1 MPPEPSSKRA
11 IAFIDGQNLFY
22 AVKHAFGYTFPNY
35 DASALADAVCRDSGW
50 TLSKVHFYTGIPIPS
65 PYIWF
70 GRCCTNSYGPQ
81 SLISQRHEDED
92 SISHP
97 QLAAI

>member
-22 AVKHAFGYTFPNY
+22 AVKYAFPNY

-65 PYIWF
+65 PRIWF
-70 GRCCTNSYGPQ
+70 
-81 SLISQRHEDED
+81 
-92 SISHP
+92 
-97 QLAAI
+97 A

>member
-50 TLSKVHFYTGIPIPS
+50 TLSKVHFYTASRAFRTTRSGTISGAPS
-65 PYIWF
+65 LLSWA
-70 GRCCTNSYGPQ
+70 R
-81 SLISQRHEDED
+81 
-92 SISHP
+92 
-97 QLAAI
+97 AAW

>member
-65 PYIWF
+65 PRIRF
-70 GRCCTNSYGPQ
+70 
-81 SLISQRHEDED
+81 
-92 SISHP
+92 
-97 QLAAI
+97 A